1 MISAPLLRIVLG
13 REWKAYAAWSLGSAC
28 VLRFCAGSFPSLYP
42 TAEARRNVAATF
54 RIPVAKVFGG
64 AGYGLDGPNPRI
76 GAILA
81 TRPLLFCLLLAAFM
95 ATVTVLRRTRG
106 DEERRSSELVRSTAV
121 GRLEPAVCSLASAAI
136 GSACAG
142 AACAA
147 AAIAGGLEAADS
159 LAMGAGIAMVG
170 LCSASSALVVTAV
183 APSARGATAG
193 GMTLLLVWFS
203 IRGLALMRESAGF
216 LSWATPFGLAQEM
229 RPWAGVRWG
238 PFAVGVAAAAAV
250 GALGLLLHS
259 GRQWGAGRF
268 GAFLSAGRGRARSG
282 PNGLVATAM
291 GATRGMRRWW
301 LACGLAFGLLYG
313 ALTVGIRDSLDAV
326 PSLFEGRLLMAKL
339 AESGLTVEN
348 FLKAILVYGGYMVGA
363 CAVSIAL
370 AGLRDEESGRLGRL
384 LAAPVGRGRWMA
396 AQAAAVLAGSGALVV
411 AAVAGLVATTIPVV
425 LVDKLPEASDP
436 WGLAWRV
443 ALAAAALWP
452 AALLHGGVVF
462 AAHGWMPRA
471 ARAVS
476 WGVLVAAL
484 LLAVSSMLVD
494 VPRWLAGLSPYAH
507 QPDVLGAE
515 TAGGTWTGP
524 AVCLALAA
532 ILTFVG
538 ARGLSRRDLM
548 A

>member
-1 MISAPLLRIVLG
+1 MHPERPKARAGTRPGRASRTGLSHPEWAGRVRGGQAVISAPLLRIVLG

-95 ATVTVLRRTRG
+95 ATVTVLRWTRG

-238 PFAVGVAAAAAV
+238 PFAAGVAAAVAV

-268 GAFLSAGRGRARSG
+268 GAFLSAGRGRARPARTGSS
-282 PNGLVATAM
+282 
-291 GATRGMRRWW
+291 RRRW
-301 LACGLAFGLLYG
+301 APPAGCA
-313 ALTVGIRDSLDAV
+313 A
-326 PSLFEGRLLMAKL
+326 
-339 AESGLTVEN
+339 
-348 FLKAILVYGGYMVGA
+348 GG
-363 CAVSIAL
+363 S
-370 AGLRDEESGRLGRL
+370 
-384 LAAPVGRGRWMA
+384 
-396 AQAAAVLAGSGALVV
+396 
-411 AAVAGLVATTIPVV
+411 
-425 LVDKLPEASDP
+425 
-436 WGLAWRV
+436 
-443 ALAAAALWP
+443 
-452 AALLHGGVVF
+452 
-462 AAHGWMPRA
+462 RA
-471 ARAVS
+471 AWPSA
-476 WGVLVAAL
+476 
-484 LLAVSSMLVD
+484 SSTA
-494 VPRWLAGLSPYAH
+494 PSPWASGTRWTP
-507 QPDVLGAE
+507 
-515 TAGGTWTGP
+515 
-524 AVCLALAA
+524 
-532 ILTFVG
+532 
-538 ARGLSRRDLM
+538 SRRCSK
-548 A
+548 AASSWRNWPSRA